1 MVQVVRSL
9 ESSNKNSWGN
19 DIMGKVGQH
28 FSDFRKS
35 TPRSVLWVL
44 MFAALII
51 VIILLLLLIGSKKN
65 KKIIQDEEV
74 IPITPT
80 LRFAPD
86 TPIDWSNTLV
96 NETRSAEIQVYA
108 NTRVQITNVVVQVE
122 GEPDEDVGISA
133 MATCTNEHTF
143 VTEETPCLITLDY
156 APKHVIQRT
165 HVGVSLTWTA
175 FEIGP
180 DPIETKNA
188 ITAVIGA
195 HEPPKIHHVTAS
207 GQDLDIDP
215 MDEAP
220 VVNPTPI
227 PEPADDEPVDDFDTE
242 YEDEPTDDLDF
253 QEDIDDIAPPIN
265 FAAPQPMANAKDIEK
280 KYYSPFGNN
289 CSDFSFPGYNTAG
302 IQSGWITPEA
312 GAYYYHPFS
321 DVDCKNATGIYNAD
335 TGYIMDIKN
344 PSRKIGSDA
353 EHIRLTVQERMPQL
367 SGGKSNRGVAAR
379 ARQLTDEELGIQI
392 ASAADAGDAGAQAYH
407 VNLTPR
413 KKTNEFSGYDNGD
426 TVYSTLPYDRTF
438 VLRQYKPIPATI
450 VSDVQ
455 ADAKLLESGLPVRAT
470 VDRNVYSDNGRTV
483 IIPTG
488 TLMLGRVV
496 GELPGPYK
504 AVGRMQIEW
513 YQFIRPDGVEFA
525 FDNGKNPF
533 SADSQG
539 RKGVPGHG
547 STDYLQQFI
556 MPMLTAI
563 VPAAV
568 NMIAPISDAFVNQ
581 IDLDN
586 NTVVQSGTVR
596 SSELAKNEI
605 ITAWN
610 NVATKL
616 LVDMMDNTTPPFSIA
631 AGTRITVFSP
641 VDLVIT
647 CGDPKT
653 DSRNCAVHAPAPISR
668 GEVSKDFQESQNI
681 EELIGQ
687 VRSMMQASLKDSCCE
702 CKDDS
707 CAAPVAYKSE
717 ECKKYS
723 FTTLDFYCRSFGT
736 YEAKNNAKQK
746 AVYENQKEQFQNN
759 TPQGSK
765 EYNTQVLGLEYD
777 EDGNIKNPFK
787 KEKKESA
794 AAPAQDSSTITCG
807 DGANPDANGCC
818 PGETYTDMGEQGFNC
833 CPDAGG
839 DCFPPIE
846 L

>member
-1 MVQVVRSL
+1 
-9 ESSNKNSWGN
+9 
-19 DIMGKVGQH
+19 MGKVGQH

-35 TPRSVLWVL
+35 TPKSILWL
-44 MFAALII
+44 LLGAALII
-51 VIILLLLLIGSKKN
+51 VVVLLLLLAGNKKG
-65 KKIIQDEEV
+65 KKIINEEDV
-74 IPITPT
+74 IPVAPE
-80 LRFAPD
+80 LRFEPD
-86 TPIDWSNTLV
+86 AQIDWSNTIV
-96 NETRSAEIQVYA
+96 DETRTAEIQVYA

-122 GEPDEDVGISA
+122 GEEDDDVGLSA
-133 MATCTNEHTF
+133 TATCTNEQTF
-143 VTEETPCLITLDY
+143 VTADTPCLITLNYTPTD
-156 APKHVIQRT
+156 AMPRT
-165 HVGVSLTWTA
+165 NVGINLTWTA

-195 HEPPKIHHVTAS
+195 HEKPKPKAE
-207 GQDLDIDP
+207 P
-215 MDEAP
+215 A
-220 VVNPTPI
+220 
-227 PEPADDEPVDDFDTE
+227 PEPAPVLVPEEDEDIDEEPEE
-242 YEDEPTDDLDF
+242 YDEDEPGDDFDF
-253 QEDIDDIAPPIN
+253 QEDIDDIAPPID
-265 FAAPQPMANAKDIEK
+265 FGRPAPVAPMPSISGNSG
-280 KYYSPFGNN
+280 KYFSPFGNG

-302 IQSGWITPEA
+302 IQSGWITPSA

-321 DVDCKNATGIYNAD
+321 DKDCKNATGIYNAD

-367 SGGKSNRGVAAR
+367 SNSSTRGKAIR
-379 ARQLTDEELGIQI
+379 AQQLTDLNIQN
-392 ASAADAGDAGAQAYH
+392 AEPGDAQSVRDVSVSR
-407 VNLTPR
+407 VNLKPR
-413 KKTNEFSGYDNGD
+413 KKTKAEFSGYDDGD

-450 VSDVQ
+450 VSDIQ
-455 ADAKLLESGLPVRAT
+455 ADIKLLESGLPVRAT

-483 IIPTG
+483 VIPTG
-488 TLMLGRVV
+488 TLLLGRVV
-496 GELPGPYK
+496 GNLPGPYK

-513 YQFIRPDGVEFA
+513 YQFIRPDGVEFS
-525 FDNGKNPF
+525 FESGKNPF

-547 STDYLQQFI
+547 STDYIQQFV

-568 NMIAPISDAFVNQ
+568 NLIAPISDAFVNQ

-616 LVDMMDNTTPPFSIA
+616 LVDMMDNTTPPFSVA

-647 CGDPKT
+647 CGDPSG
-653 DSRNCAVHAPAPISR
+653 DSRKCAVHTPGPTKR
-668 GEVSKDFQESQNI
+668 GDVDQSNLRESENI

-687 VRSMMQASLKDSCCE
+687 VRSMMESSLKDCCVE
-702 CKDDS
+702 DENGAWRADNSKMGSSQCS
-707 CAAPVAYKSE
+707 G
-717 ECKKYS
+717 YS
-723 FTTLDFYCRSFGT
+723 FTTMDFYCRSFGT
-736 YEAKNNAKQK
+736 YKATNNAKQE
-746 AVYENQKEQFQNN
+746 AVIKNQKEQFQQN
-759 TPQGSK
+759 TPQGST
-765 EYNTQVLGLEYD
+765 EYNTQVLGLKYD
-777 EDGNIKNPFK
+777 EDGNIKNPFE
-787 KEKKESA
+787 KEKKPKHE
-794 AAPAQDSSTITCG
+794 AAPAESSAITCDG
-807 DGANPDANGCC
+807 GANPDANGCC
-818 PGETYTDMGEQGFNC
+818 PGETYTDMGADGFNC